1 MKKPL
6 PSKRGRGFSLTYLF
20 ASFFGALMV
29 AGAFAYYNY
38 KFSEYKFFDFSEHT
52 FYTKNDIFTPKS
64 DRYIVLVY
72 SSNMQ
77 NREEIARRLKKEHPI
92 LAIDLYQKRFKGE
105 DSMIAITSGMNTLL
119 KFIQRFNIYE
129 IPCAFEI
136 TRFRG
141 TRYKQNSPI
150 ETIEE

>member
-1 MKKPL
+1 MNKDFRPR
-6 PSKRGRGFSLTYLF
+6 RGRGFSLTYVF

-38 KFSEYKFFDFSEHT
+38 KFSEYKFFDFREHT
-52 FYTKNDIFTPKS
+52 FYTQNDIFTPKEEK
-64 DRYIVLVY
+64 YTVLVY

-77 NREEIARRLKKEHPI
+77 DRKDIAQKLKKTNPI

-119 KFIQRFNIYE
+119 QFIQRFNIYE

-136 TRFRG
+136 RRFKG
-141 TRYKQNSPI
+141 TQYKQNSHI
-150 ETIEE
+150 ETIE

>member
-1 MKKPL
+1 MLKRKKG
-6 PSKRGRGFSLTYLF
+6 SSFSLTYVF

-38 KFSEYKFFDFSEHT
+38 KFSEYKFFDFQNHI
-52 FYTKNDIFTPKS
+52 FYMQKDIFVPRSEKYT
-64 DRYIVLVY
+64 VLVY

-77 NREEIARRLKKEHPI
+77 KSKDISQKLIKDNPI

-105 DSMIAITSGMNTLL
+105 DSMIPVTSGMNTLL
-119 KFIQRFNIYE
+119 AFIQRFNIYE

-136 TRFRG
+136 KRFKKSM
-141 TRYKQNSPI
+141 YKQNTQI
-150 ETIEE
+150 EVIK

>member
-1 MKKPL
+1 MK
-6 PSKRGRGFSLTYLF
+6 RTRFSISTVF

-38 KFSEYKFFDFSEHT
+38 KFSEYKFFDFAEHT
-52 FYTKNDIFTPKS
+52 FYTDKDIFTPKAQK
-64 DRYIVLVY
+64 YTVLVY

-77 NREEIARRLKKEHPI
+77 NSKEISQKLVKDNPI

-105 DSMIAITSGMNTLL
+105 DSIIPVTSGMNTLL
-119 KFIQRFNIYE
+119 QFIQRFNIYE

-136 TRFRG
+136 KRFKN
-141 TRYKQNSPI
+141 TQYKQNSHI
-150 ETIEE
+150 EVIE

>member
-1 MKKPL
+1 MKRVEP
-6 PSKRGRGFSLTYLF
+6 PRRRGKGFSLTYVF

-38 KFSEYKFFDFSEHT
+38 KFSEYKFFDFSQHT
-52 FYTKNDIFTPKS
+52 FYTQKDIFVPKEE
-64 DRYIVLVY
+64 RYTVLVY

-77 NREEIARRLKKEHPI
+77 KREDIVTKLKKENPI

-105 DSMIAITSGMNTLL
+105 DSIIPITSGMNTLL
-119 KFIQRFNIYE
+119 RFIQRFNIYE

-136 TRFRG
+136 KRFKG
-141 TRYKQNSPI
+141 TRYKQNSHI
-150 ETIEE
+150 ETIE

>member
-1 MKKPL
+1 MRTTKK
-6 PSKRGRGFSLTYLF
+6 GNHFSLTYVF

-38 KFSEYKFFDFSEHT
+38 KFSEYKFFDFQNNI
-52 FYTKNDIFTPKS
+52 FYMQKELFLPKS
-64 DRYIVLVY
+64 EKYTVLVY

-77 NREEIARRLKKEHPI
+77 NSKDISQKLTKNNPI

-105 DSMIAITSGMNTLL
+105 DSIIPITSGMNTLL

-136 TRFRG
+136 KRFKG
-141 TRYKQNSPI
+141 TQYKQNSHI
-150 ETIEE
+150 EVIE

>member
-1 MKKPL
+1 MLKRT
-6 PSKRGRGFSLTYLF
+6 SKRGSPFSLTYVF

-38 KFSEYKFFDFSEHT
+38 KFSEYKFFDFKEHV
-52 FYTKNDIFTPKS
+52 FYTKNDIFVPKS
-64 DRYIVLVY
+64 EKYTVLIY

-77 NREEIARRLKKEHPI
+77 NGKEISQKLIKKNPI
-92 LAIDLYQKRFKGE
+92 LAIDLYQKRFKAE

-136 TRFRG
+136 ERFKDK
-141 TRYKQNSPI
+141 RYKQNSQI
-150 ETIEE
+150 EIVE

>member
-1 MKKPL
+1 
-6 PSKRGRGFSLTYLF
+6 
-20 ASFFGALMV
+20 MV

-38 KFSEYKFFDFSEHT
+38 KFSEYRFFDFAAHT
-52 FYTKNDIFTPKS
+52 FYTDKDIFVPKAP
-64 DRYIVLVY
+64 RYTVLVY

-77 NREEIARRLKKEHPI
+77 NRKKVAQKLTKKNPI

-129 IPCAFEI
+129 VPCAFEI
-136 TRFRG
+136 IRYKG
-141 TRYKQNSPI
+141 TRYKQNSPV
-150 ETIEE
+150 ETIE